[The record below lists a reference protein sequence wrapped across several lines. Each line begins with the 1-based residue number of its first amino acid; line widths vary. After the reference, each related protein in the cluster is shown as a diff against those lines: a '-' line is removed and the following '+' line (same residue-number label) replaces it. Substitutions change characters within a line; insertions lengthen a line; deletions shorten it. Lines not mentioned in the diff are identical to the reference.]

1 VANYLF
7 SQVFDYGNGT
17 VWQKW
22 IFSMDLT
29 EEKMT
34 QPTSNIQH
42 PTSNTS
48 NTRSVLRAD
57 LALAFNTL
65 IWGSTFVLVKRALD
79 DASALLFV
87 AIRFTIAALI
97 MAWIFRKQL
106 TAHAGP
112 PPGGIL
118 AGVCLFG
125 GYAFQTVGL
134 KLTTPSKAAF
144 LTGLTVVMVPLLA
157 SFVYR
162 VYPHVSEA
170 IGVAVA
176 TLGMALMTLQGN
188 VVGVARGDALEILC
202 ALAFAAHIVVVG
214 HYSRMA
220 SFEPLA
226 VWQLGTTA
234 VLALAGFWWIEKP
247 FFHPSPILWLA
258 ILVSS
263 LLSTALAFT
272 VQAWAQQVTTA
283 TRAAL
288 IFALEPVVAWV
299 FAFTIIGERLP
310 AKAVFGAILIL
321 AGILVAELKPIGLAR
336 HPST

>member
-1 VANYLF
+1 MGMGLF
-7 SQVFDYGNGT
+7 GKSGVLMN
-17 VWQKW
+17 
-22 IFSMDLT
+22 
-29 EEKMT
+29 
-34 QPTSNIQH
+34 
-42 PTSNTS
+42 
-48 NTRSVLRAD
+48 RSVWRAD

-65 IWGSTFVLVKRALD
+65 VWGSTFVLVKRALD

-87 AIRFTIAALI
+87 AIRFSLATLV
-97 MAWIFRKQL
+97 MAWLFRRRW
-106 TAHAGP
+106 AWHSGP
-112 PPGGIL
+112 PPGGVL
-118 AGVCLFG
+118 AGLCLFG
-125 GYAFQTVGL
+125 GYAFQTIGL

-144 LTGLTVVMVPLLA
+144 LTGLTVVMVPLL
-157 SFVYR
+157 SSLVYR
-162 VYPHVSEA
+162 MYPHASEA

-176 TLGMALMTLQGN
+176 TVGMGLMTLQADS
-188 VVGVARGDALEILC
+188 VGVSRGDALEILC

-214 HYSRMA
+214 HYSKMA

-234 VLALAGFWWIEKP
+234 ALALAGFWWIEKP

-258 ILVSS
+258 VLVSS

-299 FAFTIIGERLP
+299 FAFTFVGERLP
-310 AKAVFGAILIL
+310 AKAVFGAVLIL
-321 AGILVAELKPIGLAR
+321 SGILVAELKPIGLAR

>member
-1 VANYLF
+1 MN
-7 SQVFDYGNGT
+7 
-17 VWQKW
+17 
-22 IFSMDLT
+22 
-29 EEKMT
+29 
-34 QPTSNIQH
+34 
-42 PTSNTS
+42 
-48 NTRSVLRAD
+48 RSVWRAD

-87 AIRFTIAALI
+87 AVRFTLAAVV
-97 MAWIFRKQL
+97 MAWIFRRRW
-106 TAHAGP
+106 AWHSGP

-118 AGVCLFG
+118 AGICLFG
-125 GYAFQTVGL
+125 GYAFQTAGL

-144 LTGLTVVMVPLLA
+144 LTGLTVVMVPLL
-157 SFVYR
+157 SSLVYR

-170 IGVAVA
+170 IGVVIA
-176 TLGMALMTLQGN
+176 TLGMGLMTLQGN
-188 VVGVARGDALEILC
+188 AAGVALGDALEILC
-202 ALAFAAHIVVVG
+202 ALAFAAHIVVLG
-214 HYSRMA
+214 HYSKMA
-220 SFEPLA
+220 TFEPLA

-234 VLALAGFWWIEKP
+234 ALALAGFWWIEKP

-258 ILVSS
+258 ILISS

-288 IFALEPVVAWV
+288 IFTLEPVVAWV
-299 FAFTIIGERLP
+299 FAFTIMGERLP
-310 AKAVFGAILIL
+310 TRAVFGAILIL
-321 AGILVAELKPIGLAR
+321 AGILVAELKPIGLER